1 MKAFLASVVAVVG
14 IAVGAAYVL
23 ETYQQ
28 TVDSQHVGSGA
39 RPDPEPKLRGKAS
52 PSG

>member
-14 IAVGAAYVL
+14 IALGAMFVL

-28 TVDSQHVGSGA
+28 TADSRFVGSGA
-39 RPDPEPKLRGKAS
+39 RPDPEPKLRGKGGAN
-52 PSG
+52 G